1 MNTPYFI
8 LLLLS
13 VTPSLLAQV
22 YQCNYTQQVGYTK
35 IGANL
40 GNMVSAISVAGCA
53 NVCCQNTSCAGA
65 SFVTSQNACYLKS
78 TQQFSSESTTTES
91 GTTLITLANRKVC
104 TSCTQPT
111 NFQCKRGL
119 AYGFNSITDMSA
131 LKAGIKWYYNWS
143 PQPNSGVLS
152 QNLGIEFVPMVW
164 GGNFNVNTVIS
175 QIPSSSKYLLTFN
188 EPNFFSQSNLS
199 PAQAAAL
206 WPKIQQIASAK
217 KLKIVSPGVNYCG
230 PASSCWATDPVAY
243 LKQFFGN
250 CTNCQVDYVAAHFYP
265 GSCGQPYFDNLLAQ
279 LTQFNRPIWLTEF
292 SCSGASSFSVQNSY
306 MQLALNDLENNVNV
320 FRYAWF
326 SGRDTNVPYSSVLN
340 TAPGSLTTLGT
351 TFTTYLVGQQQ
362 CPSTSTTTGAQAIAD
377 SEWAIGSVELSVTQP
392 KSVQPSTGT
401 MQNSLVVGVVVAVIA
416 VVIIVI
422 IVVILI
428 KKQKSKKEERV

>member
-1 MNTPYFI
+1 
-8 LLLLS
+8 
-13 VTPSLLAQV
+13 
-22 YQCNYTQQVGYTK
+22 
-35 IGANL
+35 
-40 GNMVSAISVAGCA
+40 
-53 NVCCQNTSCAGA
+53 
-65 SFVTSQNACYLKS
+65 
-78 TQQFSSESTTTES
+78 
-91 GTTLITLANRKVC
+91 
-104 TSCTQPT
+104 
-111 NFQCKRGL
+111 
-119 AYGFNSITDMSA
+119 
-131 LKAGIKWYYNWS
+131 
-143 PQPNSGVLS
+143 
-152 QNLGIEFVPMVW
+152 
-164 GGNFNVNTVIS
+164 
-175 QIPSSSKYLLTFN
+175 
-188 EPNFFSQSNLS
+188 
-199 PAQAAAL
+199 
-206 WPKIQQIASAK
+206 
-217 KLKIVSPGVNYCG
+217 
-230 PASSCWATDPVAY
+230 
-243 LKQFFGN
+243 
-250 CTNCQVDYVAAHFYP
+250 
-265 GSCGQPYFDNLLAQ
+265 
-279 LTQFNRPIWLTEF
+279 
-292 SCSGASSFSVQNSY
+292 